1 MRDEFWEKFFQSSRM
16 KKATRTDDEKRA
28 LLKKAAK
35 SVQKATRTDN
45 EKRALLK
52 LSAKSVQK
60 NASLKMKMEYEKEM
74 QGEDRAVWGAKKFL
88 HGLKERKTERALVLI
103 RKANQKK
110 CEEIMERKEKRK
122 MDKKSKKE
130 TGNNEEPQTVNT
142 AKKTVKERLD
152 DLLKKED
159 MEEKAVTF
167 REGKDETR
175 EKVKK
180 TTVKERLEDL
190 LEKED
195 MEEKAVAFRERKDP
209 KREKVKKT
217 ATLKEKK
224 RE

>member
-103 RKANQKK
+103 RKAHQKK

-180 TTVKERLEDL
+180 TTVKEQLEDL

>member
-1 MRDEFWEKFFQSSRM
+1 
-16 KKATRTDDEKRA
+16 
-28 LLKKAAK
+28 
-35 SVQKATRTDN
+35 
-45 EKRALLK
+45 
-52 LSAKSVQK
+52 
-60 NASLKMKMEYEKEM
+60 
-74 QGEDRAVWGAKKFL
+74 
-88 HGLKERKTERALVLI
+88 
-103 RKANQKK
+103 
-110 CEEIMERKEKRK
+110 MERKEKRK

-175 EKVKK
+175 EKVKN
-180 TTVKERLEDL
+180 TTVKEQLEDL

>member
-1 MRDEFWEKFFQSSRM
+1 MTARWYEGYGPRGYAALRDEFWEKFFQSSRM

-103 RKANQKK
+103 RKAHQKK
-110 CEEIMERKEKRK
+110 KNAKR
-122 MDKKSKKE
+122 
-130 TGNNEEPQTVNT
+130 
-142 AKKTVKERLD
+142 
-152 DLLKKED
+152 
-159 MEEKAVTF
+159 
-167 REGKDETR
+167 
-175 EKVKK
+175 
-180 TTVKERLEDL
+180 
-190 LEKED
+190 
-195 MEEKAVAFRERKDP
+195 
-209 KREKVKKT
+209 
-217 ATLKEKK
+217 
-224 RE
+224 